1 MKLPVQSLTVSAA
14 PEWKGLPPWKAPI
27 GPKFNIASYLPARAA
42 ERPGA
47 KAIVVPE
54 DYNSLGKRS
63 YSHLTFAQLNRL
75 CDAYAH
81 GLVEVGFKR
90 GDRTLM
96 MVSQGL
102 ELIAL
107 TFALFKIGA
116 VPVLIDPGMGRK
128 GLLQCVQENQPVAML
143 GIPRAFV
150 ARTLFGK
157 AFSSVK
163 KAVCT
168 QSIWFSNAH
177 ALDKIARFD
186 LGEFQTVDTD
196 RDELAAILFTSGS
209 TGPAKGVQYSHGI
222 FDAQT
227 RAIQS
232 LYEIQ
237 PGEVAVPG
245 FPLFALF
252 STAMGMTCVVPDM
265 DPTKPAAVDPANIV
279 EAIHDHAATMAF
291 GSPAI
296 WNVVAGYCEEY
307 KITFPSMTRLL
318 TFGAPISPL
327 MMERYH
333 TILPNGAVH
342 TPYGATEG
350 LPVASISSAEV
361 LASTQHASRAGAGMC
376 IGLPVDSATVRIIE
390 ITDDPIKNW
399 QDAVEVPVGVVGE
412 FCVSGPQITKAYD
425 SREDANLTSKI
436 ADDSQPTGFW
446 HRMGDVGYIDKVGR
460 LWFCGRKSHRVETE
474 DGTLHSVPVEAI
486 FENHP
491 DVYRAAMVWLR
502 DRPAQTPVIVIE
514 PQPGKFPQGNRRQEF
529 EAELLELAKTSTT
542 ATKITHVLFHPSFP
556 VDKRH
561 NAKIHREEL
570 AVFALAEL
578 RKITLETTGI
588 ICD

>member
-1 MKLPVQSLTVSAA
+1 MKLPVQDLTVSAA
-14 PEWKGLPPWKAPI
+14 PDWQGLPPWEAPI

-54 DYNSLGKRS
+54 TYNSLGKRA

-81 GLVEVGFKR
+81 GLVAVGFQR

-150 ARTLFGK
+150 AKALFGK
-157 AFSSVK
+157 AFKSVK
-163 KAVCT
+163 KSVCT
-168 QSIWFSNAH
+168 QSVWFSDAH
-177 ALDKIARFD
+177 ALDEIARFD
-186 LGEFQTVDTD
+186 LGEFKTVDTD

-227 RAIQS
+227 RAIQA

-237 PGEVAVPG
+237 AGEVAVPG

-265 DPTKPAAVDPANIV
+265 DPTQPAAVDPANIV
-279 EAIHDHAATMAF
+279 EAIHDHDATMAF

-296 WNVVAGYCEEY
+296 WNAVAGYCEEF

-327 MMERYH
+327 MMERYR
-333 TILPNGAVH
+333 TILPNGAIH

-350 LPVASISSAEV
+350 LPVASISSVEV
-361 LASTQHASRAGAGMC
+361 LSSTQVASRAGAGMC
-376 IGLPVDSATVRIIE
+376 VGQPAESATVRIIE
-390 ITDDPIKNW
+390 ITDEPITHW
-399 QDAVEVPVGVVGE
+399 ADAVEVPVGVVGE
-412 FCVSGPQITKAYD
+412 FCVSGPQITRVYD
-425 SREDANLTSKI
+425 SREDATLASKI
-436 ADDSQPTGFW
+436 GDESQPAGFW
-446 HRMGDVGYIDKVGR
+446 HRMGDVGYLDDTGR

-474 DGTLHSVPVEAI
+474 KGTLHSVPVEAI

-491 DVYRAAMVWLR
+491 DVYRAAMVWLGE
-502 DRPAQTPVIVIE
+502 RPVQTPVIVIE
-514 PQPGKFPQGNRRQEF
+514 PLPGKFPQGNRHQEF
-529 EAELLELAKTSTT
+529 EAELLELAKNSAT
-542 ATKITHVLFHPSFP
+542 ATQIEHVLFHAAFP

-570 AVFALAEL
+570 AVFAAAEL
-578 RKITLETTGI
+578 KRI
-588 ICD
+588 